1 MSAEQ
6 FNEKGCAR
14 ALTRVIYLMNPR
26 SCGEVR
32 GLAGDFWGLRR
43 PCAACKAEPMSE
55 LTRSAP
61 SASAAL
67 RAMTGAAAGAGGVA
81 PAEAIAALIEAGA
94 VEHADPARLQPASLD
109 LTLGPRAWRVRAS
122 FLPSR
127 ERTVAER
134 LEDGLA
140 MQAMDIAGGAVFERG
155 CVYLVEL
162 NERLALPPQIEGAAN
177 PKSSTGRID
186 VFVRLVTDYGAAF
199 DVIPAGY
206 RGPLY
211 AEISPR
217 SFSIKARAGSSLNQL
232 RFKRGDC
239 RLDDGALAELH
250 RRAPLTDGTADIAD
264 GLGVSVSLGSDLSAG
279 DASGSGSGPVIGW
292 RARRH
297 SGLID
302 VDVPGALDPNDFF
315 EPLGPQ
321 KSGFIILDP
330 DEFYILASKEAVAAP
345 PDLAAEMTPISPGL
359 GEFRVHYAGFFDP
372 GFGWSETGA
381 KGSGPNGSRAVLEV
395 RSHDAPFVLEDGQ
408 LVARLVYERM
418 AARPRRL
425 YGADVNSNYQGQ
437 GLKLSKHFRQ
447 P

>member
-1 MSAEQ
+1 
-6 FNEKGCAR
+6 
-14 ALTRVIYLMNPR
+14 
-26 SCGEVR
+26 
-32 GLAGDFWGLRR
+32 
-43 PCAACKAEPMSE
+43 MSE
-55 LTRSAP
+55 LTKSGPHSAP
-61 SASAAL
+61 ASASPSDAAL
-67 RAMTGAAAGAGGVA
+67 RAMTAADNGANDRSDAGGVA
-81 PAEAIAALIEAGA
+81 PAEAIAALMEAGA
-94 VEHADPARLQPASLD
+94 IEQADPARLQPASLD

-140 MQAMDIAGGAVFERG
+140 MQAMDITAGAVFERG

-162 NERLALPPQIEGAAN
+162 NERLALPPEIEGAAN

-186 VFVRLVTDYGAAF
+186 VFVRLVTDYGAVF

-217 SFSIKARAGSSLNQL
+217 TFSIKARAGSSLNQL
-232 RFKRGDC
+232 RLKRGSC
-239 RLDDGALAELH
+239 RLDDAALAALH
-250 RRAPLTDGTADIAD
+250 RRTPLTDGPADIAH
-264 GLGVSVSLGSDLSAG
+264 GLGVSVSLGGEADGA
-279 DASGSGSGPVIGW
+279 PVIGW

-372 GFGWSETGA
+372 GFGWSEGGTGA
-381 KGSGPNGSRAVLEV
+381 GGPNGSRAVLEV

-418 AARPRRL
+418 AARPARL
-425 YGADVNSNYQGQ
+425 YGADVKSNYQGQ

-447 P
+447 AS